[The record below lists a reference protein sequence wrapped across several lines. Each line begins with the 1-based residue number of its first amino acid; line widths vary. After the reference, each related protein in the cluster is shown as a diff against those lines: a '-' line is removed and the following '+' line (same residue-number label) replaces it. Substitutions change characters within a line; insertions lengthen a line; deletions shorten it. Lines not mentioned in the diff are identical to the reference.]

1 MKIIKKIFLIVLALF
16 TFTACTSTV
25 NFKTNVAPVKAS
37 QQTVI
42 VANYPDNWA
51 DARDILNTN
60 LRYDGWKVTNMNFWK
75 VEEINF
81 KQRKE
86 TFLITIDKLRKSGEG
101 FFGGTLFDGNI
112 RVYDLRTGALII
124 DHRLYSDELYEATN
138 GIVKALSSLV
148 VK

>member
-1 MKIIKKIFLIVLALF
+1 MKLIKKIFLIVLALF

>member
-1 MKIIKKIFLIVLALF
+1 MKLIKKILLIVLALF

>member
-16 TFTACTSTV
+16 TFVACTSTLG
-25 NFKTNVAPVKAS
+25 FETNVAPVKAS

-42 VANYPDNWA
+42 VANYPENWA
-51 DARDILNTN
+51 DAREILNTN
-60 LRYDGWKVTNMNFWK
+60 LRYGGWKVTNMNFWK

-86 TFLITIDKLRKSGEG
+86 TFLITIDKLRQSGEG

-112 RVYDLRTGALII
+112 RVYDLRTGKLII
-124 DHRLYSDELYEATN
+124 NYNLYKDELYDATN
-138 GIVKALSSLV
+138 GIVNALNSLV

>member
-16 TFTACTSTV
+16 TFVACTSTV
-25 NFKTNVAPVKAS
+25 GFETNVAPVKVS

-42 VANYPDNWA
+42 VANYPENWA
-51 DARDILNTN
+51 DAREILNTN
-60 LRYDGWKVTNMNFWK
+60 LRYAGWKVTNMNFWK

-86 TFLITIDKLRKSGEG
+86 TFLITIDKLRQSGEG
-101 FFGGTLFDGNI
+101 FFGATLFDGNI
-112 RVYDLRTGALII
+112 RVYDLRTGKLII
-124 DHRLYSDELYEATN
+124 NYNLYKDELYDATN
-138 GIVKALSSLV
+138 GIVNALNSLV

>member
-1 MKIIKKIFLIVLALF
+1 MKLIKKIFLIVLALF

-138 GIVKALSSLV
+138 GIVKAFL
-148 VK
+148 KQDC

>member
-1 MKIIKKIFLIVLALF
+1 MKLIKKIFLIVLALF

-112 RVYDLRTGALII
+112 RVYDLRTETLII
-124 DHRLYSDELYEATN
+124 DYHLYSDELYEATN

>member
-1 MKIIKKIFLIVLALF
+1 MKLIKKIFLIVLALF

-51 DARDILNTN
+51 DTRDILNTN

>member
-1 MKIIKKIFLIVLALF
+1 MKLIKKIFLIVLVLF

>member
-1 MKIIKKIFLIVLALF
+1 MKLIKKIFLIVLALF
-16 TFTACTSTV
+16 TFAACTSTV

-112 RVYDLRTGALII
+112 RVYDLRTETLII
-124 DHRLYSDELYEATN
+124 DYHLYSDELYEATN

>member
-1 MKIIKKIFLIVLALF
+1 MKLIKKIFLIVLVLF

-112 RVYDLRTGALII
+112 RVYDLRTGTLII
-124 DHRLYSDELYEATN
+124 DYHLYSDELYEATN

>member
-1 MKIIKKIFLIVLALF
+1 MKLIKKIFLIVLALF

-112 RVYDLRTGALII
+112 RVYDLRTGTLII
-124 DHRLYSDELYEATN
+124 DYHLYSDELYEATN

>member
-1 MKIIKKIFLIVLALF
+1 MKLIKKIFLIVLALF

-86 TFLITIDKLRKSGEG
+86 TFLITIDKLRKSGEE

>member
-1 MKIIKKIFLIVLALF
+1 MKLIKKIFLIVLALF

-86 TFLITIDKLRKSGEG
+86 TFLITIDKLRQSGEG

>member
-1 MKIIKKIFLIVLALF
+1 MKLIKKIFLIVLALF

-86 TFLITIDKLRKSGEG
+86 TFLITIDKLRKSVEG

>member
-1 MKIIKKIFLIVLALF
+1 MKLIKKIFLIVLALF

-124 DHRLYSDELYEATN
+124 DHRLYSDELYEATS